1 MNKYIINTEHFVGA
15 YTDLKMHGMDTFKT
29 FAFVSS
35 VNIVSMV
42 AIFTFVIMFTE
53 ITIDFTT
60 TCLPMLCSC
69 CGSFGC

>member
-1 MNKYIINTEHFVGA
+1 
-15 YTDLKMHGMDTFKT
+15 MHGMEKFKM

-35 VNIVSMV
+35 VNFVSMV
-42 AIFTFVIMFTE
+42 AIFTFVITFTE
-53 ITIDFTT
+53 ITIDFTI